1 MGRRQRGYC
10 MIDLIEKLSISIK
23 RNILELAQSNAVCI
37 DESVISPVLETPKEK
52 NHGDFSTAAAMKLSK
67 FFRKPPRDIAN
78 NLIDKFKS
86 DNDISKLVKRI
97 EIAGSGF
104 INFFLSQDSILN
116 ILRCVIEKD
125 TDYGSSNIRYNEN
138 IILEFVSA
146 NPTGPLNAVSARAA
160 AVGDIQAN
168 ILIKSGAKVHREFY
182 INDVGNQVN
191 LLGASVKA
199 RYDELFGKPAQI
211 PDEGYQ
217 GDYIIDI
224 AKKIADKH
232 GDSLLESEDILFFAE
247 FAMNHNVARQKI
259 DLEKYGVIFD
269 TWFSEK
275 TIHDKNLLN
284 ECFNI
289 LLDKGFLYKQEEK
302 WWFQSTAFGDDNDR
316 VIIRENG
323 IPTYFMAD
331 IAYHYHKYQ
340 RNFNKLIDIW
350 GPDHHGYIARL
361 KGAIQA
367 LGFPEDSFTVLIV
380 QQVNLIKDGKPV
392 KMSKRAGRF
401 IMMEDVIDEVGKDAA
416 RFFFT
421 MRTSDSQLDFDLDLA
436 KKHTPDNPC
445 FYVQYAHARIYSIYR
460 KFEQEGGDI
469 KSVNFNSADLSLL
482 TSDEELN
489 LIKKIGQFPQV
500 IEICSRTL
508 DIHHLPYYLYELSS
522 VFHNYY
528 NLGKENPQFRIV
540 TGDKNKTYAKLAL
553 VEAVRIVIQEG
564 LRILGVFAPQTM

>member
-1 MGRRQRGYC
+1 
-10 MIDLIEKLSISIK
+10 MINIIEKLSCAIK
-23 RNILELAQSNAVCI
+23 ADIMELAKSYEVSI
-37 DESVISPVLETPKEK
+37 DDSALLPVLEMPKDK
-52 NHGDFSTAAAMKLSK
+52 NHGDFSSTAGLRLSK
-67 FFRKPPRDIAN
+67 LFRKSPRDIAN
-78 NLIDKFKS
+78 SLIAKFES
-86 DNDISKLVKRI
+86 DEVIKQLTKKI
-97 EIAGSGF
+97 EIAGPGF
-104 INFFLSQDSILN
+104 INFFLSDDAVLN
-116 ILRCVIEKD
+116 ILRSIIES
-125 TDYGSSNIRYNEN
+125 TQNYGNSSIRCSDN

-160 AVGDIQAN
+160 AIGDILAN

-191 LLGASVKA
+191 LLGLSVKA
-199 RYDELFGKPAQI
+199 RYVELFGKPAQI
-211 PDEGYQ
+211 PEEGYQ
-217 GDYIIDI
+217 GEYIIDI
-224 AKKIADKH
+224 AKEISDKYS
-232 GDSLLESEDILFFAE
+232 DSLINSEDIFFFAE
-247 FAMNHNVARQKI
+247 YAMNRNVSLQKA

-269 TWFSEK
+269 QWFSEK
-275 TIHDKNLLN
+275 TVHDKNLLN

-289 LLDKGFLYKQEEK
+289 LREKGFLYKQDEK

-323 IPTYFMAD
+323 VPTYFMAD

-340 RNFNKLIDIW
+340 RNFNQLIDIW

-361 KGAIQA
+361 KGAMQA
-367 LGFPEDSFTVLIV
+367 FGFADDSFTVLIV
-380 QQVNLIKDGKPV
+380 QQVNLIKEGKPV

-436 KKHTPDNPC
+436 KKQTPDNPC

-460 KFEQEGGDI
+460 KYEERGGNINDLDLL
-469 KSVNFNSADLSLL
+469 SADFSLL
-482 TSDEELN
+482 TSAEELT
-489 LIKKIGQFPQV
+489 LIKKIGQFPQIMEV
-500 IEICSRTL
+500 CSRTL

-528 NLGKENPQFRIV
+528 NLGKENPRFRIV
-540 TGDKNKTYAKLAL
+540 TNDEQETKSKLAL
-553 VEAVRIVIQEG
+553 VTAVKIVLQEG
-564 LRILGVFAPQTM
+564 LRILGIFAPQTM